1 MSNKVLIIAEAGVNH
16 NGNYDLAIQLIDEAK
31 KAGAD
36 IVKFQTAVPELVM
49 SKFAEKADYQKVST
63 GEGESQLAMAKKIHL
78 PLDAY
83 KSLQKYCNQVGI
95 EFLSTPFDMVSI
107 DVLIELNQRIFKI
120 PSGEITNLPYL
131 RKIGSLGT
139 DIILSTGM
147 ANLQEIEDAIK
158 VLVLAGTRKD
168 RITVLHC
175 NTEYPTP
182 MHDVNLRAMNTIREK
197 LGVKVGY
204 SDHTKGI
211 EVPIAA
217 VALGATVIEKHFT
230 LDKNMEGPDHQASLE
245 PQELKAMVEAIRN
258 VEIAIS
264 GSGIKETSDSE
275 RKNMVIAR
283 KSILAAKNIK
293 KGEIFNENNLIVK
306 RPGNGIN
313 PMRWDEIIGKTAI
326 KDFQEDELIEL

>member
-1 MSNKVLIIAEAGVNH
+1 MNNKVLIIAEAGVNH

-83 KSLQKYCNQVGI
+83 KSLQKYCNEVGI

-139 DIILSTGM
+139 EIIISTGM

-158 VLVLAGTRKD
+158 VLIDAGTKKD
-168 RITVLHC
+168 QITVLHC

-182 MHDVNLRAMNTIREK
+182 MHDVNLRAMNTIQEK

-217 VALGATVIEKHFT
+217 VTLGATVIEKHFT

-245 PQELKAMVEAIRN
+245 PHELKAMVEAIRN

-264 GSGIKETSDSE
+264 GSGIKETTESE

-283 KSILAAKNIK
+283 KSILAAKDIK
-293 KGEIFNENNLIVK
+293 KGDVFDENNLIVK

-313 PMRWDEIIGKTAI
+313 PMRWDEILGKTAI
-326 KDFQEDELIEL
+326 RDFQEDELIEF

>member
-1 MSNKVLIIAEAGVNH
+1 MNNKVLIIAEAGVNH

-83 KSLQKYCNQVGI
+83 KSLQKYCNEVGI

-139 DIILSTGM
+139 EIIISTGM

-158 VLVLAGTRKD
+158 VLIDAGTKKD
-168 RITVLHC
+168 QITVLHC

-182 MHDVNLRAMNTIREK
+182 MHDVNLRAMNTIQEK

-217 VALGATVIEKHFT
+217 VTLGATVIEKHFT

-245 PQELKAMVEAIRN
+245 PHELKAMVEAIRN
-258 VEIAIS
+258 VEIAIA
-264 GSGIKETSDSE
+264 GSGIKETTESE

-283 KSILAAKNIK
+283 KSILAAKDIK
-293 KGEIFNENNLIVK
+293 KGDVFDENNLIVK

-313 PMRWDEIIGKTAI
+313 PMRWDEILGKTAI
-326 KDFQEDELIEL
+326 RDFQEDELIEF